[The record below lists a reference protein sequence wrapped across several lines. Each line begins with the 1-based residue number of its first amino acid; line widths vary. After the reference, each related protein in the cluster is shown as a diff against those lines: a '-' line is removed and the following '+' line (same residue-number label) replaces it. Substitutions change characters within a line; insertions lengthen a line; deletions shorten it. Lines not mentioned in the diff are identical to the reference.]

1 MTDEQKKA
9 VKKAVVTFVKAIT
22 PPLVAMTSSIL
33 TTVISGDVSTGV
45 AVGCVSGV
53 ATNCIVG

>member
-9 VKKAVVTFVKAIT
+9 VKKSVVTFLKAII
-22 PPLVAMTSSIL
+22 PPLVALFSSIL

-45 AVGCVSGV
+45 AVGCIGGV